1 MEPLI
6 PLYEGFLTYGGI
18 SVKEIEAMT
27 VGLYETL
34 DPDNIRQNPEFIAFM
49 VNGCVDKGIPMVTPP
64 GVLGAHV
71 DAMTF
76 CDHIPQSQ
84 YPAGALAAAFYLC
97 SGVRG
102 MERGS
107 VSSVRDEDGNDIPAD
122 VELLRLALPRRVFTL
137 SHIRYAMDRLEWLFD
152 NRHLIGGLRFTYEP
166 PVLRFFMGSLEPVS
180 DWPHKLAAR
189 FRKDF
194 GESL

>member
-1 MEPLI
+1 
-6 PLYEGFLTYGGI
+6 
-18 SVKEIEAMT
+18 
-27 VGLYETL
+27 
-34 DPDNIRQNPEFIAFM
+34 
-49 VNGCVDKGIPMVTPP
+49 
-64 GVLGAHV
+64 
-71 DAMTF
+71 
-76 CDHIPQSQ
+76 
-84 YPAGALAAAFYLC
+84 
-97 SGVRG
+97 